1 MCGIAGFIDGSG
13 RITDVSAVMAE
24 MSEAIR
30 HRGPDGEGAS
40 YDPDRRVALVHRR
53 LAIQD
58 PSDAGR
64 QPMVSASGRFEIVYN
79 GEIYDF
85 IECRRDLE
93 VAGHRFRTGCDTEV
107 LLAAFESWGIE
118 STLRRVDGMFAF
130 AVLDR
135 EAERI
140 TLARDRAGQKPLL
153 LAVAGDAIAFA
164 SDLRALECLP
174 EPFASRLVG
183 IDEHALRWYLAH
195 GAVPWPMSIRPG
207 VEQVAP
213 GGLVEIDLRNLRIDR
228 RRWWTPPLPA
238 DHAGDA
244 KESDID
250 AAADDLQVL
259 DAIRESVHRRC
270 RADRAVGV
278 FLSAGLD
285 SRLVAALA
293 AEARPGLPAFT
304 LGMPG
309 PFDES
314 AEAAEIAA
322 RLGLEH
328 HSIRPTDAEIT
339 STAESLHAVADE
351 PFADSSLLAT
361 VLLARA
367 TAPRIAVA
375 LSGDGGDEL
384 FGGYR
389 RHAMAAHWGRRERL
403 LRTVALVAERLPES
417 AIGFIGRIQLGR
429 GTMLDALRKIE
440 AVPRGLAGYLDLRE
454 RQGDASD
461 LFDRDVIDIRDRV
474 PKNPWDGLFPEW
486 NGVRSMMAADFRTY
500 LPDDPLVKIDRGTMH
515 HGLECRS
522 PFLGREVIA
531 TANALTTASLFDRN
545 GGRRPVRAALRSVG
559 LSDAGTKRGFAVP
572 LFDWLRGP
580 LRPWAESLLTNGA
593 DDPLDQAT
601 IRQNWLDLMAG
612 RRDLATG
619 MWTVISWR
627 AWLAARS

>member
-13 RITDVSAVMAE
+13 RISDIDAVMAD

-30 HRGPDGEGAS
+30 HRGPDGEGAT
-40 YDPDRRVALVHRR
+40 YDADRRVALVHRR

-64 QPMVSASGRFEIVYN
+64 QPMSSASGRFEIVYN

-85 IECRRDLE
+85 LECRRDLE
-93 VAGHRFRTGCDTEV
+93 VAGNRFRTGCDTEV
-107 LLAAFESWGIE
+107 LLAAFEAWGIE
-118 STLRRVDGMFAF
+118 ATLRRVDGMFAF

-135 EAERI
+135 DEERV

-164 SDLRALECLP
+164 SDLRALERLP
-174 EPFASRLVG
+174 EPFASRLDG
-183 IDEHALRWYLAH
+183 IDEHALRWYLAN

-207 VEQVAP
+207 VEQVPP
-213 GGLVEIDLRNLRIDR
+213 GGLVEITLRNLRIDR
-228 RRWWTPPLPA
+228 RRWWTPPRPLDPP
-238 DHAGDA
+238 GDA
-244 KESDID
+244 PID
-250 AAADDLQVL
+250 PAADDRQVL
-259 DAIRESVHRRC
+259 DVIRESVHRRC
-270 RADRAVGV
+270 RSDRAVGV

-304 LGMPG
+304 LSMPG

-322 RLGLEH
+322 GLGLEH
-328 HSIRPTDAEIT
+328 HSIRPTDEEIT

-389 RHAMAAHWGRRERL
+389 RHAMAANWGRRERL
-403 LRTVALVAERLPES
+403 LRTAALVAERLPES
-417 AIGFIGRIQLGR
+417 MIGWIGRIGLGR
-429 GTMLDALRKIE
+429 GTVLDALLKVE

-454 RQGDASD
+454 RQGDASH
-461 LFDRDVIDIRDRV
+461 LFDRSVIDIRDRV
-474 PKNPWDGLFPEW
+474 PKNPWDGLFPDW

-522 PFLGREVIA
+522 PFLGREVIE
-531 TANALTTASLFDRN
+531 TANTLPTASLFDGT
-545 GGRRPVRAALRSVG
+545 GGRRPIRAALRSLG
-559 LSDAGTKRGFAVP
+559 LSDSGRKRGFAVP
-572 LFDWLRGP
+572 LHDWLRGP
-580 LRPWAESLLTNGA
+580 LRPWAESLLAQDA

-601 IRQNWLDLMAG
+601 IRRNWLELIGG
-612 RRDLATG
+612 RRDLATR
-619 MWTVISWR
+619 MWTVITWR
-627 AWLAARS
+627 AWLDARS

>member
-1 MCGIAGFIDGSG
+1 MCGIAGFIDRSG
-13 RITDVSAVMAE
+13 RITDVTAVMDG

-30 HRGPDGEGAS
+30 HRGPDGEGSS
-40 YDPDRRVALVHRR
+40 YDPDRRVAFVHRR

-64 QPMVSASGRFEIVYN
+64 QPMSSASGRFEIIYN

-85 IECRRDLE
+85 PERRRDLE
-93 VAGHRFRTGCDTEV
+93 IAGRRFRTGCDTEV
-107 LLAAFESWGIE
+107 LLAAFETWGVE
-118 STLRRVDGMFAF
+118 STLRRIDGMFAF

-135 EAERI
+135 DEDRV

-153 LAVAGDAIAFA
+153 LAVVGDAIAFA
-164 SDLRALECLP
+164 SDLRALELLP
-174 EPFASRLVG
+174 DPFASRLGG
-183 IDEHALRWYLAH
+183 IDEHALRWYLAN

-213 GGLVEIDLRNLRIDR
+213 GGLVEIDLQNLGIDR

-238 DHAGDA
+238 DDA
-244 KESDID
+244 ADTAFD
-250 AAADDLQVL
+250 PAADDRSVL
-259 DAIRESVHRRC
+259 EALRESVHRRC

-309 PFDES
+309 PFDETT
-314 AEAAEIAA
+314 EAAEVAA
-322 RLGLEH
+322 QLGLVH
-328 HSIRPTDAEIT
+328 QAVRPTDDEVVA
-339 STAESLHAVADE
+339 TAETLHDVTDE

-361 VLLARA
+361 TLLARA
-367 TAPRIAVA
+367 ASPSIAVA

-389 RHAMAAHWGRRERL
+389 RHAMAANWSRRDRS
-403 LRTVALVAERLPES
+403 LRAIALVAENLPES
-417 AIGFIGRIQLGR
+417 VTGMLGRIRLGR
-429 GTMLDALRKIE
+429 GTVLDALRKIE

-461 LFDRDVIDIRDRV
+461 LFDRSVIDIRDRV

-486 NGVRSMMAADFRTY
+486 KGVRSMMTADFRTY

-522 PFLGREVIA
+522 PFLGREVVE
-531 TANALTTASLFDRN
+531 TANALATASLFEHA
-545 GGRRPVRAALRSVG
+545 GGRRPIRAALRSLG

-572 LFDWLRGP
+572 LHDWLRGP
-580 LRPWAESLLTNGA
+580 LRPWAESLLSDTV
-593 DDPLDQAT
+593 DDPLDQAAV
-601 IRQNWLDLMAG
+601 QKDWLDLIAG
-612 RRDLATG
+612 RRDLATR
-619 MWTVISWR
+619 MWTVITWR
-627 AWLAARS
+627 AWFAARS

>member
-13 RITDVSAVMAE
+13 RITDVATVMAD

-64 QPMVSASGRFEIVYN
+64 QPMSSSSGRYEIVYN

-85 IECRRDLE
+85 VECRRDLE
-93 VAGHRFRTGCDTEV
+93 IAGHRFRTGCDTEV

-153 LAVAGDAIAFA
+153 LAVASDAIAFA
-164 SDLRALECLP
+164 SDLRALERLP
-174 EPFASRLVG
+174 EPFASRLDG

-228 RRWWTPPLPA
+228 RRWWTPPLPTDDEGA
-238 DHAGDA
+238 AGVRAFDPTT
-244 KESDID
+244 
-250 AAADDLQVL
+250 DDRRVL
-259 DAIRESVHRRC
+259 EALRKSVHRRC

-293 AEARPGLPAFT
+293 AEVRPGLPAFT

-309 PFDES
+309 PFDET
-314 AEAAEIAA
+314 AEAAEVAA
-322 RLGLEH
+322 QLGLAH
-328 HSIRPTDAEIT
+328 HAVRPTNDEVV
-339 STAESLHAVADE
+339 STAETLHAVSDE

-367 TAPRIAVA
+367 ATPSIAVA

-389 RHAMAAHWGRRERL
+389 RHAMAANWSRRDQS
-403 LRTVALVAERLPES
+403 LRAIALVAENLPES
-417 AIGFIGRIQLGR
+417 MMGFIGRIRLGR
-429 GTMLDALRKIE
+429 GTLLDALRKIE

-474 PKNPWDGLFPEW
+474 PKNPWDGLFPDW

-522 PFLGREVIA
+522 PFLGCEVID
-531 TANALTTASLFDRN
+531 TANALATASLFDGA
-545 GGRRPVRAALRSVG
+545 GGRRPVRAALRSLG

-580 LRPWAESLLTNGA
+580 LRPWAESLLT
-593 DDPLDQAT
+593 DDANAPLDQGA
-601 IRQNWLDLMAG
+601 IRQNWLDLLAG

-619 MWTVISWR
+619 IWTVISWR
-627 AWLAARS
+627 AWLAERS

>member
-13 RITDVSAVMAE
+13 RITDVAAVMSD

-30 HRGPDGEGAS
+30 HRGPDGDGAT

-64 QPMVSASGRFEIVYN
+64 QPMASASGRFEIVYN

-85 IECRRDLE
+85 PERRRELE
-93 VAGHRFRTGCDTEV
+93 VAGRRFRTGCDTEV
-107 LLAAFESWGIE
+107 LLAAFETWGVE
-118 STLRRVDGMFAF
+118 ATLRRIDGMFAF

-135 EAERI
+135 EDERV

-164 SDLRALECLP
+164 SDLRALERLP
-174 EPFASRLVG
+174 DPFASRLGG
-183 IDEHALRWYLAH
+183 IDEHALRWYLSN

-213 GGLVEIDLRNLRIDR
+213 GGLIEIDLRNLRIDR
-228 RRWWTPPLPA
+228 RRWWTPPRPL

-244 KESDID
+244 PTDPS
-250 AAADDLQVL
+250 ADDLQVL

-417 AIGFIGRIQLGR
+417 AIGWIGRIRLGR
-429 GTMLDALRKIE
+429 GTMLDALLKVE

-454 RQGDASD
+454 RQGDASN
-461 LFDRDVIDIRDRV
+461 LFDRSVIDIRDRV
-474 PKNPWDGLFPEW
+474 PKNPWDGLFPDW

-500 LPDDPLVKIDRGTMH
+500 LPDDPLAKIDRGTMH

-522 PFLGREVIA
+522 PLLGREVIE
-531 TANALTTASLFDRN
+531 TANMLPTASLFDGT
-545 GGRRPVRAALRSVG
+545 GGRRPIRTALRSLG
-559 LSDAGTKRGFAVP
+559 LSDSGRKRGFAVP
-572 LFDWLRGP
+572 LYDWLRGP
-580 LRPWAESLLTNGA
+580 LRPWAESLLAKDA
-593 DDPLDQAT
+593 DDPLDQTT
-601 IRQNWLDLMAG
+601 IRRNWLELIGG
-612 RRDLATG
+612 RRDLATR

-627 AWLAARS
+627 AWLDARS

>member
-13 RITDVSAVMAE
+13 RITDVSGVMAD

-64 QPMVSASGRFEIVYN
+64 QPMSSASGRFEIVYN

-85 IECRRDLE
+85 PECRRDLE
-93 VAGHRFRTGCDTEV
+93 VADHRFRTGCDTEV
-107 LLAAFESWGIE
+107 LLAAFEIWGIE
-118 STLRRVDGMFAF
+118 PTLRRVDGMFAF

-135 EAERI
+135 DQERV

-153 LAVAGDAIAFA
+153 LAVAGDSIAFA
-164 SDLRALECLP
+164 SDLRALEGLP
-174 EPFASRLVG
+174 EPFATRLDG
-183 IDEHALRWYLAH
+183 IDEHALRWYLAN

-238 DHAGDA
+238 DDA
-244 KESDID
+244 EDRATD
-250 AAADDLQVL
+250 PTAEDRRVL
-259 DAIRESVHRRC
+259 DAVRESVHRRC
-270 RADRAVGV
+270 RADRALGV

-309 PFDES
+309 PFDET
-314 AEAAEIAA
+314 AEAAEVAA
-322 RLGLEH
+322 QLGLEH
-328 HSIRPTDAEIT
+328 HAVRPTDDDVV
-339 STAESLHAVADE
+339 STAETLHAVADE

-361 VLLARA
+361 TLLARA
-367 TAPRIAVA
+367 ASSSIAVA

-389 RHAMAAHWGRRERL
+389 RHAMAANWNRRNRM
-403 LRTVALVAERLPES
+403 LRAVALVAENLPES
-417 AIGFIGRIQLGR
+417 VSGSIGRIRVGR
-429 GTMLDALRKIE
+429 GTVLDALRKIE

-454 RQGDASD
+454 CQGDASG
-461 LFDRDVIDIRDRV
+461 LFDRSVIDIRDRV

-522 PFLGREVIA
+522 PFLGRGVVD
-531 TANALTTASLFDRN
+531 TANTLPTASLFDGS
-545 GGRRPVRAALRSVG
+545 GGRRPIRSALRSLG
-559 LSDAGTKRGFAVP
+559 LSDSGRKRGFAVP
-572 LFDWLRGP
+572 LHDWLQGP
-580 LRPWAESLLTNGA
+580 LRPWAESLLTDDA

-601 IRQNWLDLMAG
+601 IGQNWLDLMAG

-619 MWTVISWR
+619 MWTVLSWR